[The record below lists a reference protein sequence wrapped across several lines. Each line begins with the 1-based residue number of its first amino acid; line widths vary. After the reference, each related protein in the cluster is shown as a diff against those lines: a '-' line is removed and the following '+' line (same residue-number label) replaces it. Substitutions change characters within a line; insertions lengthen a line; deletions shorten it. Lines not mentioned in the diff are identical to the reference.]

1 MRFLLIT
8 LLSVTSL
15 NLYAADIIGKWKTI
29 DDVTKLPKSVVE
41 ISQNND
47 GSYNGK
53 IIKLFRAPTEDQN
66 PKCDICEG
74 ALKGQPLIGMQV
86 ITGLKKDGEEFNGG
100 TIFDPKNNKTYK
112 CKLKLDGS
120 SLIVRGYIGFSL
132 LGRSQ
137 TWQAFQE

>member
-1 MRFLLIT
+1 MKSLFIFLMS
-8 LLSVTSL
+8 LSSL
-15 NLYAADIIGKWKTI
+15 SLFASDISGKWKTI

-41 ISQNND
+41 ITQSSD

-66 PKCDICEG
+66 PKCDICDG

-86 ITGLKKDGEEFNGG
+86 ITGLKKDGEEFSGG

-112 CKLKLDGS
+112 CKLKLDGTN
-120 SLIVRGYIGFSL
+120 LIVRGYIGFSL